1 MPRAA
6 PGDRSCEAA
15 PRMVQGVWE
24 AEGPPP
30 ERGVKC
36 SPVPTCR
43 PSSPGRGLIPT
54 RTTIAFI
61 DANVKVAAEG
71 GGIDNAVGDLVVGRG
86 VFICCLEGR

>member
-6 PGDRSCEAA
+6 PDDRSCEAA
-15 PRMVQGVWE
+15 PQVVQGVWE

-43 PSSPGRGLIPT
+43 PSSPGGALIPA

-61 DANVKVAAEG
+61 HADVEVAAKG
-71 GGIDNAVGDLVVGRG
+71 GGIDDAVGDLVVGRG
-86 VFICCLEGR
+86 VFIRCLEGR